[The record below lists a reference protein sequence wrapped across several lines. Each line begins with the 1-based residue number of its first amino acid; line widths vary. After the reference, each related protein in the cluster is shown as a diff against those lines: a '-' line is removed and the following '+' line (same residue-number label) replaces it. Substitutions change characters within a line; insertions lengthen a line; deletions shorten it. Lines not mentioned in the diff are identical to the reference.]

1 MPVKVKKI
9 DGKFC
14 AVEPSGGAKKG
25 RCHKSRKK
33 AVAQVRAINMSLRRA
48 GKI

>member
-1 MPVKVKKI
+1 MPVRVSKM
-9 DGKFC
+9 GNKFC
-14 AVEPSGGAKKG
+14 AVEPGGGMKKG

-33 AVAQVRAINMSLRRA
+33 AMAQVRAINMSLRRA